1 MLLLKFFCSIILSI
15 KERKVNIVDKMLASF
30 AHGDAKIEVFD
41 DRVVFTHKTYQML
54 FASLGGT
61 KTVYIQDITS
71 VEFKEPTLFT
81 AGFLQVN
88 FPGKNMDCNPAQP
101 GGDEYAVT
109 IGFKKQVSDA
119 RIVLDCINQL
129 ISDCKNKERNQHTST
144 ISAADELLKFKNL
157 CDMGVITQAEFEAK
171 KKQLLGL

>member
-1 MLLLKFFCSIILSI
+1 M
-15 KERKVNIVDKMLASF
+15 DKILASF
-30 AHGDAKIEVFD
+30 AHGDAKIEVYR

-71 VEFKEPTLFT
+71 IEFKEPTLFT

-109 IGFKKQVSDA
+109 IGFKKQVPDA
-119 RIVLDCINQL
+119 RVVLDCINQL
-129 ISDCKNKERNQHTST
+129 IADYKKQERSQNTGG
-144 ISAADELLKFKNL
+144 ISAADELFKFKNL
-157 CDMGVITQAEFEAK
+157 CDMGVITQEEFEAK